1 MASGAGDGTRDAAEQ
16 SKALDSITDRVEEKE
31 LDEEKLKREY
41 RKIAE
46 QDRKEQEEKR
56 KREKELAKI
65 KVSKEDVQ
73 AIVREM
79 EVDSDEAERKLKEHN
94 GDVVAALKSYL
105 TAQPA
110 AGTETGR

>member
-1 MASGAGDGTRDAAEQ
+1 MASGPGDGTRDAAEQ

-56 KREKELAKI
+56 KREKELAKV
-65 KVSKEDVQ
+65 KVNKEDVQ

-79 EVDSDEAERKLKEHN
+79 EVDSDVAERRLKEHN
-94 GDVVAALKSYL
+94 GDVVAALMSYL
-105 TAQPA
+105 TALPGEGAQ
-110 AGTETGR
+110 AGR